1 MSITSFKITDS
12 DISSKGVV
20 AAPTVLS
27 GSPEE
32 NKRVF
37 DRLVREVLKGDFNA
51 LVDALAATTGAGEIG
66 AAVEGLTGATVQAV
80 LNAVKAGLDGKVA
93 DADFS
98 AALALKS
105 DKTVTNN
112 HIKAVELD
120 SDTGVFTFTRENGT
134 KITIDTALEKVAV
147 NFDYDAETQSLV
159 LTLADGSTET
169 VSLAAFLTTT
179 EFEDSNTIEWSVSG
193 SMVRATIKS
202 GSITDTMLSSTL
214 KTMLQG
220 YVQAAADS
228 ATAAAAS
235 EASAL
240 SYKNAAASSAAAAA
254 RDAQTAAASA
264 AASALSEEN
273 AAGSATDAADS
284 AAAARRSASTA
295 KTDADRAEAVSSHPP
310 RISSDYYWELWDV
323 NQEKY
328 VKTTYTAKGAK
339 GDTGDQGATGPEGP
353 KGDKGDTGAQG
364 PKGDKGEDGGSYTVL
379 GIYPTLA
386 ALRTAH
392 PTGQAGQAW
401 FVGTAESNT
410 VYQWDV
416 DKAAW
421 TDVGALKGPKGDT
434 GEPGAKGD
442 TGAAGPQGETGPQ
455 GPKGDTGDTG
465 PQGPKGDT
473 GDTGAQGPKGDT
485 GAQGE
490 TGPQGPK
497 GDTGAAGA
505 DGKDGAD
512 GKSAYASA
520 QDGGY
525 TGTEAQFNTDLAEVG
540 GKQAKITA
548 SGLLK
553 GDGSGGVSAAVK
565 GTDYAAP
572 SVGVTA
578 TLSASGWD
586 ANAKTQTVSVVGV
599 AADSNGSLR
608 IAQAATDEQFT
619 AWGAA
624 QPRVTAQA
632 DGSITVK
639 LAGTVPTVDVPVEV
653 LIV

>member
-455 GPKGDTGDTG
+455 GPKGDTGDVG
-465 PQGPKGDT
+465 P
-473 GDTGAQGPKGDT
+473 QGPKGDT
-485 GAQGE
+485 GAQGD

-505 DGKDGAD
+505 DGK
-512 GKSAYASA
+512 SAYASA
-520 QDGGY
+520 KDGGY
-525 TGTEAQFNTDLAEVG
+525 TGTEAQFNTDLAAVS

-548 SGLLK
+548 SGILK
-553 GDGSGGVSAAVK
+553 GDGAGGVSAAVK

-572 SVGVTA
+572 SVGVSV
-578 TLSASGWD
+578 TLTASGWD
-586 ANAKTQTVSVVGV
+586 ADAKTQTVSVSGV
-599 AADSNGSLR
+599 TATANGSLR
-608 IAQAATDEQFT
+608 IAQSATDEQFT

-632 DGSITVK
+632 AGTLTVK
-639 LAGTVPTVDVPVEV
+639 AAGTVPTIDIPVEV

>member
-1 MSITSFKITDS
+1 MAIADFKLKDS
-12 DISSKGVV
+12 DIAAKGVV
-20 AAPTVLS
+20 AAPTVLN

-32 NKRVF
+32 NKKIF
-37 DRLVREVLKGDFNA
+37 DRLVREVFKGDFNS
-51 LVDALAATTGAGEIG
+51 LIDALTAATGAGEIG

-169 VSLAAFLTTT
+169 VSLAAFITTT
-179 EFEDSNTIEWSVSG
+179 EFDDSTTLEWSVSADG
-193 SMVRATIKS
+193 SRVSAIIKN
-202 GSITDTMLSSTL
+202 GCITDSMLSSTL

-353 KGDKGDTGAQG
+353 KGDKG
-364 PKGDKGEDGGSYTVL
+364 EDGGSYTVL

-434 GEPGAKGD
+434 GEPGTKGD

-455 GPKGDTGDTG
+455 GPKGDTGPEG
-465 PQGPKGDT
+465 PQGPKGETGAQGPQGEPGDKGDTGEPGPKGDPGAQGEQGPQGEPGAKGDT
-473 GDTGAQGPKGDT
+473 GDTGPK
-485 GAQGE
+485 
-490 TGPQGPK
+490 
-497 GDTGAAGA
+497 
-505 DGKDGAD
+505 GAD

-520 QDGGY
+520 QDGGF
-525 TGTEAQFNTDLAEVG
+525 TGTEAAFNAALADVQNKADKSTDTTATLL
-540 GKQAKITA
+540 A
-548 SGLLK
+548 SGWT
-553 GDGSGGVSAAVK
+553 GDSAPYSYTLAV
-565 GTDYAAP
+565 A
-572 SVGVTA
+572 GVTA
-578 TLSASGWD
+578 
-586 ANAKTQTVSVVGV
+586 
-599 AADSNGSLR
+599 DSNQELLPALGITTEQL
-608 IAQAATDEQFT
+608 AALQAANIQDD
-619 AWGAA
+619 G
-624 QPRVTAQA
+624 QA
-632 DGSITVK
+632 G
-639 LAGTVPTVDVPVEV
+639 GTVTLKAFGTKPTIDLPIRII
-653 LIV
+653 LRGD

>member
-1 MSITSFKITDS
+1 MAIADFKLKDS
-12 DISSKGVV
+12 DIAAKGVV
-20 AAPTVLS
+20 AAPTVLN

-32 NKRVF
+32 NKKIF
-37 DRLVREVLKGDFNA
+37 DRLVREVFKGDFNS
-51 LVDALAATTGAGEIG
+51 LIDALTAATGAGEIG

-112 HIKAVELD
+112 HIKTVELD

-147 NFDYDAETQSLV
+147 NFAYDAETQSLV

-169 VSLAAFLTTT
+169 VSLAAFITTT
-179 EFEDSNTIEWSVSG
+179 EFDDSTTLEWSVSADG
-193 SMVRATIKS
+193 SRVSATIKN
-202 GSITDTMLSSTL
+202 GCITDSMLSSAL
-214 KTMLQG
+214 KNMLQG

-254 RDAQTAAASA
+254 RDAQTAAASRTA
-264 AASALSEEN
+264 AAGSEEN
-273 AAGSATDAADS
+273 AAGSATDAANS
-284 AAAARRSASTA
+284 ATAAARSASTA

-323 NQEKY
+323 SQEKY
-328 VKTTYTAKGAK
+328 VKTAYTAKGAK
-339 GDTGDQGATGPEGP
+339 GDTGDQGATGPAGP

-386 ALRTAH
+386 ALQTAH

-434 GEPGAKGD
+434 GAQGAKGD
-442 TGAAGPQGETGPQ
+442 QGDRGPQGETGPQ
-455 GPKGDTGDTG
+455 GPKGDTGPEG
-465 PQGPKGDT
+465 PQGPKGET
-473 GDTGAQGPKGDT
+473 GAQGPQGEPGEKGDTGAQGPKGDPFT
-485 GAQGE
+485 YEDFTAEQLAALKGDKGD
-490 TGPQGPK
+490 K
-497 GDTGAAGA
+497 GDTGDTGP
-505 DGKDGAD
+505 KGAD

-520 QDGGY
+520 QDGGF
-525 TGTEAQFNTDLAEVG
+525 TGTEAAFNAALADVENKADKSDTV
-540 GKQAKITA
+540 TA
-548 SGLLK
+548 TLLATGWT
-553 GDGSGGVSAAVK
+553 GDNAPYTYTLAV
-565 GTDYAAP
+565 T
-572 SVGVTA
+572 GVTA
-578 TLSASGWD
+578 TSNQELLPALD
-586 ANAKTQTVSVVGV
+586 ITTEQL
-599 AADSNGSLR
+599 AAL
-608 IAQAATDEQFT
+608 QAANIQDGGQT
-619 AWGAA
+619 
-624 QPRVTAQA
+624 
-632 DGSITVK
+632 DGSITLK
-639 LAGTVPTVDVPVEV
+639 AFGEDKPTIDLPIRII
-653 LIV
+653 LRGD

>member
-505 DGKDGAD
+505 DGK
-512 GKSAYASA
+512 SAYASA
-520 QDGGY
+520 QEGGY
-525 TGTEAQFNTDLAEVG
+525 TGTEAQFNTDLAAVG

-553 GDGSGGVSAAVK
+553 GDGAGGVSAAVK
-565 GTDYAAP
+565 GTDYAGP
-572 SVGVTA
+572 SSGVSA

-586 ANAKTQTVSVVGV
+586 ADAKTQTVSVAGV
-599 AADSNGSLR
+599 TATANLIITPAPDSYLAYCAGMVRCTSQNTGTLV
-608 IAQAATDEQFT
+608 FT
-619 AWGAA
+619 AEET
-624 QPRVTAQA
+624 PT
-632 DGSITVK
+632 DDLTVN
-639 LAGTVPTVDVPVEV
+639 V

>member
-1 MSITSFKITDS
+1 MAIADFKLKDS
-12 DISSKGVV
+12 DIAAKGVV
-20 AAPTVLS
+20 AAPTVLN

-32 NKRVF
+32 NKKIF
-37 DRLVREVLKGDFNA
+37 DRLVREVFKGDFNS
-51 LVDALAATTGAGEIG
+51 LIDALTAATGAGEIG

-169 VSLAAFLTTT
+169 VSLAAFITTT
-179 EFEDSNTIEWSVSG
+179 EFDDSTTLEWSVSADG
-193 SMVRATIKS
+193 SRVSAIIKN
-202 GSITDTMLSSTL
+202 GCITDSMLSSTL

-240 SYKNAAASSAAAAA
+240 SYKNAAASSATAAA

-295 KTDADRAEAVSSHPP
+295 KTDADRAEAVNSHPP

-339 GDTGDQGATGPEGP
+339 GATGPEGP

-386 ALRTAH
+386 ALQTEH

-434 GEPGAKGD
+434 GEPGTKGD

-455 GPKGDTGDTG
+455 GPKGDTGPEG
-465 PQGPKGDT
+465 PQGPKGETGAQGPQGEPGDKGDTGEPGPKGDPGAQGEQGPQGEPGAKGDT
-473 GDTGAQGPKGDT
+473 GDTGPK
-485 GAQGE
+485 
-490 TGPQGPK
+490 
-497 GDTGAAGA
+497 
-505 DGKDGAD
+505 GAD

-520 QDGGY
+520 QDGGF
-525 TGTEAQFNTDLAEVG
+525 TGTEAAFNAALADVENKADKSTDTTATLL
-540 GKQAKITA
+540 A
-548 SGLLK
+548 SGWT
-553 GDGSGGVSAAVK
+553 GDSAPYSYTLAV
-565 GTDYAAP
+565 A
-572 SVGVTA
+572 GVTA
-578 TLSASGWD
+578 
-586 ANAKTQTVSVVGV
+586 
-599 AADSNGSLR
+599 DSNQELLPALGITTAQLT
-608 IAQAATDEQFT
+608 ALQAANIQDDGQ
-619 AWGAA
+619 AA
-624 QPRVTAQA
+624 
-632 DGSITVK
+632 GSITLK
-639 LAGTVPTVDVPVEV
+639 AFGEDKPTIDLPIRII
-653 LIV
+653 LRGD

>member
-66 AAVEGLTGATVQAV
+66 AAVEGLTGETVQAI
-80 LNAVKAGLDGKVA
+80 L
-93 DADFS
+93 S
-98 AALALKS
+98 ALKTLLDSKAASADMEALLEGKS
-105 DKTVTNN
+105 DTSVTDT
-112 HIKAVELD
+112 HIKSVAFD
-120 SDTGVFTFTRENGT
+120 AGTGVFTFTKENGT
-134 KITIDTALEKVAV
+134 TVTVDTALEKVAV
-147 NFDYDAETQSLV
+147 NFAYDEDTQSLV
-159 LTLADGSTET
+159 LTLADGSKQR

-193 SMVRATIKS
+193 SKVRATIKS

-505 DGKDGAD
+505 DGADGAD

-520 QDGGY
+520 KDGGY
-525 TGTEAQFNTDLAEVG
+525 TGTETQFNTDLAAVS

-553 GDGSGGVSAAVK
+553 GDGAGGVSAAVK
-565 GTDYAAP
+565 GTDYAGP
-572 SVGVTA
+572 SVGVTV
-578 TLSASGWD
+578 TLTTAGWD
-586 ANAKTQTVSVVGV
+586 SEAKTQTVSATGMSASANIIVV
-599 AADSNGSLR
+599 AAPESYIPYNEAGIRCTGQGTNTLTFKCEEVPTED
-608 IAQAATDEQFT
+608 
-619 AWGAA
+619 
-624 QPRVTAQA
+624 VTANVL
-632 DGSITVK
+632 TVY
-639 LAGTVPTVDVPVEV
+639 
-653 LIV
+653 

>member
-505 DGKDGAD
+505 DGADGAD

-525 TGTEAQFNTDLAEVG
+525 TGTEAQFNTDLAAVS
-540 GKQAKITA
+540 GKQARITA

-572 SVGVTA
+572 SVGVSV
-578 TLSASGWD
+578 TLRASGWD
-586 ANAKTQTVSVVGV
+586 AGAKTQTVSVAG
-599 AADSNGSLR
+599 
-608 IAQAATDEQFT
+608 
-619 AWGAA
+619 
-624 QPRVTAQA
+624 VTATA
-632 DGSITVK
+632 NCIITAAPESYIPYNE
-639 LAGTVPTVDVPVEV
+639 AGIRCTGQGTNTLTFKCEEVPTEDVTANV
-653 LIV
+653 LTVY

>member
-1 MSITSFKITDS
+1 MAIADFKLKDS
-12 DISSKGVV
+12 DIAAKGVV
-20 AAPTVLS
+20 AAPTVLN

-32 NKRVF
+32 NKKIF
-37 DRLVREVLKGDFNA
+37 DRLVREVFKGDFNS
-51 LVDALAATTGAGEIG
+51 LIDALTAATGAGEIG

-169 VSLAAFLTTT
+169 VSLAAFITTT
-179 EFEDSNTIEWSVSG
+179 EFDDSTTLEWSVSADG
-193 SMVRATIKS
+193 SRVSAIIKN
-202 GSITDTMLSSTL
+202 GCITDSMLSSTL

-273 AAGSATDAADS
+273 AAGSATDAADSAADS

-455 GPKGDTGDTG
+455 GPKGDTGPEG
-465 PQGPKGDT
+465 LQGPKGET
-473 GDTGAQGPKGDT
+473 GAQGPQGEPGEKGDTGAQGPKGDP

-490 TGPQGPK
+490 QGPQGEPGAK
-497 GDTGAAGA
+497 GDTGDTGP
-505 DGKDGAD
+505 KGAD

-520 QDGGY
+520 QDGGF
-525 TGTEAQFNTDLAEVG
+525 TGTEAAFNAALADVENKADKSTDTTATLL
-540 GKQAKITA
+540 A
-548 SGLLK
+548 SGWT
-553 GDGSGGVSAAVK
+553 GDSAPYSYTLAV
-565 GTDYAAP
+565 A
-572 SVGVTA
+572 GVTA
-578 TLSASGWD
+578 
-586 ANAKTQTVSVVGV
+586 
-599 AADSNGSLR
+599 DSNQELLPALGITTEQL
-608 IAQAATDEQFT
+608 AALQAANIQDDGQ
-619 AWGAA
+619 AA
-624 QPRVTAQA
+624 
-632 DGSITVK
+632 GSITLK
-639 LAGTVPTVDVPVEV
+639 AFGEDKPTIDLPIRII
-653 LIV
+653 LRGD

>member
-1 MSITSFKITDS
+1 MAIADFKLKDS
-12 DISSKGVV
+12 DIAAKGVV
-20 AAPTVLS
+20 AAPTVLN

-32 NKRVF
+32 NKKIF
-37 DRLVREVLKGDFNA
+37 DRLVREVFKGDFNS
-51 LVDALAATTGAGEIG
+51 LIDALAAATGAGEIG

-147 NFDYDAETQSLV
+147 NFAYDAETQSLV

-169 VSLAAFLTTT
+169 VSLAAFITTT
-179 EFEDSNTIEWSVSG
+179 EFDDSTTLEWSVSADG
-193 SMVRATIKS
+193 SRVSATIKN
-202 GSITDTMLSSTL
+202 GCITDSMLSSAL

-254 RDAQTAAASA
+254 RDAQTAAASRTA
-264 AASALSEEN
+264 AAGSEEN

-310 RISSDYYWELWDV
+310 QISSDYYWELWDV

-442 TGAAGPQGETGPQ
+442 TGATGPQGETGPQ
-455 GPKGDTGDTG
+455 GPKGDTGPEG
-465 PQGPKGDT
+465 PQGPKGETGAQGPQGDPGEKGDTGEPGPKGDPGAQGEQGPQGEPGAKGDT
-473 GDTGAQGPKGDT
+473 GDTGPK
-485 GAQGE
+485 
-490 TGPQGPK
+490 
-497 GDTGAAGA
+497 
-505 DGKDGAD
+505 GAD

-520 QDGGY
+520 QDGGF
-525 TGTEAQFNTDLAEVG
+525 TGTEAAFNAALADVQNKADKSTD
-540 GKQAKITA
+540 T
-548 SGLLK
+548 
-553 GDGSGGVSAAVK
+553 
-565 GTDYAAP
+565 
-572 SVGVTA
+572 TA
-578 TLSASGWD
+578 TLLASGWID
-586 ANAKTQTVSVVGV
+586 ASSSDYASYGYKAHYRVVQSGV
-599 AADSNGSLR
+599 TIASNQEVIPGAPVTAEQLAAL
-608 IAQAATDEQFT
+608 QAANIQDGGQEEGAFT
-619 AWGAA
+619 LVAYGDI
-624 QPRVTAQA
+624 PKIDLPIRIILRG
-632 DGSITVK
+632 D
-639 LAGTVPTVDVPVEV
+639 
-653 LIV
+653 